1 MSTGQVFVMGSDTP
15 SGWEAEEIVYYKLGV
30 TLSGGL
36 QFVYLPG
43 SGVAKGGDID
53 AFIVGLLAGKPPGAI
68 PFARLGDA
76 PNLIIRK
83 SCYVVL
89 QLDPSLNWQYLSDE
103 PGLMT
108 VEDLPGRYFDLTQV
122 AMDGKETEGEA
133 PPAGAVCQIAYFG
146 ALAQAS
152 EQGRIDPY
160 NLYVELTTDPKQTI
174 PIIVDPDIKN
184 DGTNPNWP

>member
-1 MSTGQVFVMGSDTP
+1 MSTGKVFAMGSDTP

-43 SGVAKGGDID
+43 SGVVKGGDID
-53 AFIVGLLAGKPPGAI
+53 TFIASLLAGKTPGLV
-68 PFARLGDA
+68 PFRSLDMA
-76 PNLIIRK
+76 PNLLVRK

-89 QLDPSLNWQYLSDE
+89 QVDPSLNWQYLSAE

-108 VEDLPGRYFDLTQV
+108 AQDLPGSYFDLVQV
-122 AMDGKETEGEA
+122 ATDGSETEGEA
-133 PPAGAVCQIAYFG
+133 PPAGTVCQIAYFG
-146 ALAQAS
+146 ALVNPA

-160 NLYVELTTDPKQTI
+160 NLYVELTADPKQPI

-184 DGTNPNWP
+184 DGTNPQWP